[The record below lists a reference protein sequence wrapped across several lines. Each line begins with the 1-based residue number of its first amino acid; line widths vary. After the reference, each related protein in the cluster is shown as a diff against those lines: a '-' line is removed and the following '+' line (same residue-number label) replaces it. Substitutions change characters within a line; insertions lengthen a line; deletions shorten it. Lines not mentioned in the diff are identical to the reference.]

1 MESIGRSTD
10 TRHERFTDR
19 TEAEIRDEITR
30 QLTGFMV
37 AAKDLPV
44 SAELVIQYE
53 GGSARLR
60 LDVDKIYGIKEQKV
74 VWL

>member
-1 MESIGRSTD
+1 MESTGKYTD
-10 TRHERFTDR
+10 TKQNRFTDLA
-19 TEAEIRDEITR
+19 EAEIRAEIAR
-30 QLTGFMV
+30 QLAGFMV
-37 AAKDLPV
+37 AAKEMPL

-74 VWL
+74 TWL

>member
-1 MESIGRSTD
+1 MESTG
-10 TRHERFTDR
+10 RFTDTSRTKFSDR
-19 TEAEIRDEITR
+19 TETEICAEIAR
-30 QLTGFMV
+30 QLAGFMV
-37 AAKDLPV
+37 VAKEMPL

-74 VWL
+74 TWL

>member
-1 MESIGRSTD
+1 MESTGKFTD
-10 TRHERFTDR
+10 TSRTKFSDR
-19 TEAEIRDEITR
+19 NEAEIRAEIAR
-30 QLTGFMV
+30 QLAGFMV
-37 AAKDLPV
+37 AAKEMPL

-74 VWL
+74 TWL